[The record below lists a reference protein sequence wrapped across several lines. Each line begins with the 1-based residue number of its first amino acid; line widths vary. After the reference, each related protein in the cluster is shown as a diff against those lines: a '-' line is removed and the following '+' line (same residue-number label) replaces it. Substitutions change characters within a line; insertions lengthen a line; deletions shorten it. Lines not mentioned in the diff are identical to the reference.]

1 MDLVEARQ
9 EIVCQRV
16 GNMAIATQLRAQ
28 HTSTNEW
35 QTRGQR
41 AEAQVQTLQAELE
54 RLRERE
60 RASSLGYD
68 HTVRMETNV
77 ARAEAAETLAKV
89 RDEPRDFGKDR
100 KRKKRDEEP
109 DSAV

>member
-9 EIVCQRV
+9 EIVSQRA

-28 HTSTNEW
+28 RTITNEW
-35 QTRGQR
+35 QARAQR
-41 AEAQVQTLQAELE
+41 AEAQVQALQAEVE
-54 RLRERE
+54 RLTERE
-60 RASSLGYD
+60 RVSSLD
-68 HTVRMETNV
+68 SDCTVMVKTDM
-77 ARAEAAETLAKV
+77 AQIEAAETLAKV

-109 DSAV
+109 GSAV